1 LRLQQIAI
9 RGRSLVTYA
18 TNRRDGA
25 KVYFEDDGGEAPA
38 VVFHGGILDTV
49 ELVRGSPIA
58 RGVPREF
65 RHIYVDHRG
74 LGRSD
79 KPHEAAAYAMPVR
92 VGDAVAVLDELAI
105 SRACFIGA
113 SWGGRLGFG
122 IGEHAPQRVLSL
134 EIGGQQPYATNRDGP
149 IVRAVTDGVV
159 ASRAAG
165 IEALIAAF
173 ERISGAPFPDE
184 QRRRY
189 LEHDPAAIDAA
200 WNAALDEGTIVK
212 DLSAWRVR
220 CLIYAAVAD
229 ADFFDQARQAAS
241 EIPDGEF
248 LSLEGLDHL
257 GAHFQSGP
265 VLPAVLRLLRA
276 SD

>member
-1 LRLQQIAI
+1 
-9 RGRSLVTYA
+9 VPYA
-18 TNRRDGA
+18 TNRRDGV
-25 KVYFEDDGGEAPA
+25 KIYFEDDGGEAPA

-58 RGVPREF
+58 QGVPHEF

-92 VGDAVAVLDELAI
+92 VGDAAAVLDELAI
-105 SRACFIGA
+105 SRAYFIGA

-122 IGEHAPQRVLSL
+122 IGEHAPERVLSL
-134 EIGGQQPYATNRDGP
+134 VIGGQQPYAMNRDGP
-149 IVRAVTDGVV
+149 VVRAVTEGVV
-159 ASRAAG
+159 ASRTRG
-165 IEALIAAF
+165 IEALIEAF
-173 ERISGAPFPDE
+173 EGINGAPSPDA

-229 ADFFDQARQAAS
+229 VDFYDQARQAAI
-241 EIPDGEF
+241 EIHNAEF
-248 LSLEGLDHL
+248 MSLEGLDHL
-257 GAHFQSGP
+257 GAHLRSGP
-265 VLPAVLRLLRA
+265 VLPAVLRLLHVA
-276 SD
+276 D